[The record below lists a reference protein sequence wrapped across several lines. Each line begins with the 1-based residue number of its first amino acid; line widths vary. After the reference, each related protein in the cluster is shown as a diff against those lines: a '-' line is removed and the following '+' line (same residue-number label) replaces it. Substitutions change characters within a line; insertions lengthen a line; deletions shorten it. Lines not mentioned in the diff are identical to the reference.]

1 MLFLLRSYFLSA
13 KRRTVY
19 YAGLHHLASPFFKF
33 FEKVRPI
40 ESESRRPSC
49 VERFDDASDRI
60 EADIPDQR
68 IAPRSIIRIAQHIV
82 LQTF

>member
-1 MLFLLRSYFLSA
+1 MLFLLRSCFLSA

-68 IAPRSIIRIAQHIV
+68 IAPNSIIGIAQHIV
-82 LQTF
+82 LQAF